1 MCTRSYMD
9 FSEAGRREGRIHEL
23 PAWVSLR
30 ARICQRLREIPCDAR
45 LAQQFWV
52 HFGSDAEAER
62 QVAERTCY
70 MAAVLALDRVLEML
84 LAEDPR
90 RWAYTE
96 GALEAVVHM
105 FAEEI
110 AQLRALLRGACRQ
123 IQGER
128 RCRD

>member
-1 MCTRSYMD
+1 
-9 FSEAGRREGRIHEL
+9 
-23 PAWVSLR
+23 VSLR